1 MTDHAVA
8 AELDAAHRN
17 AQESFRARDLDAYM
31 GLFSPSL
38 RYQQLD
44 GRVIGRE
51 QLASDVQA
59 QFAAVEASDTSYTRE
74 SLEVIG
80 DRAIEILNQV
90 ASATTRHFVFLRRVW
105 RITRRGRYV
114 WERSANG
121 WVIRE
126 VEILNERVG

>member
-1 MTDHAVA
+1 
-8 AELDAAHRN
+8 
-17 AQESFRARDLDAYM
+17 
-31 GLFSPSL
+31 
-38 RYQQLD
+38 
-44 GRVIGRE
+44 
-51 QLASDVQA
+51 
-59 QFAAVEASDTSYTRE
+59 VEASDTSYTRE